1 MANKGINVFSLYVD
15 KEFADEIKE
24 RAKMEKLSA
33 SAWIR
38 QSLAEKLRREK
49 ADRFRMSC

>member
-24 RAKMEKLSA
+24 RAKREKLSA

-49 ADRFRMSC
+49 EESLRRSC